1 VVFDRFMRAERLM
14 TTIREFAP
22 AKINLTLEVCG
33 KRSDGYYEI
42 ESLVTFADVGDVVD
56 LDIDGATGI
65 SVSGPFAGGLSGDNI
80 LDRALTLMRDEAP
93 ELALGAVH
101 LEKHLPVAAGI
112 GGGSADAGALLR
124 AVRAVNSSESIDWYG
139 LAFALGADVPV
150 CLRCRPAWMTG
161 IGHDL
166 CDLSGQVPSLSA
178 VLVNPM
184 AAVPADKTTR
194 VFRALGAPPL
204 PASHSVGAEPLF
216 QSRSDL
222 IDYMRERGND
232 LAGAATSVVPEI
244 EQVLAV
250 LAAAPGVEYAAV
262 SGAGPTCFGIF
273 PDFQTAKAAQCV
285 IAAEQP
291 RWWTVAT
298 TLG

>member
-1 VVFDRFMRAERLM
+1 
-14 TTIREFAP
+14 
-22 AKINLTLEVCG
+22 
-33 KRSDGYYEI
+33 
-42 ESLVTFADVGDVVD
+42 
-56 LDIDGATGI
+56 
-65 SVSGPFAGGLSGDNI
+65 
-80 LDRALTLMRDEAP
+80 
-93 ELALGAVH
+93 
-101 LEKHLPVAAGI
+101 
-112 GGGSADAGALLR
+112 
-124 AVRAVNSSESIDWYG
+124 
-139 LAFALGADVPV
+139 
-150 CLRCRPAWMTG
+150 MTG

-222 IDYMRERGND
+222 IDYMRGRGND

-250 LAAAPGVEYAAV
+250 LAAAPAVEYAAV